1 MSLKQ
6 PDSDLVV
13 WPDTGSNRCT
23 EQVYVGSAEFRKL
36 LISNRKMRR
45 VDDMSVSLRGVMD
58 VATGVA
64 YMIHEQELFGAR
76 RPHAYKDG

>member
-13 WPDTGSNRCT
+13 WPGTGPNRRT
-23 EQVYVGSAEFRKL
+23 EQVYVGSAEFCKL
-36 LISNRKMRR
+36 LISNREMRR
-45 VDDMSVSLRGVMD
+45 VDDVSASLRGVMD

-64 YMIHEQELFGAR
+64 YMIHEQELFDAR
-76 RPHAYKDG
+76 HPHAYKDG